1 MNQPA
6 SLRLSPLHETYRD
19 TVTEWAALAG
29 MPVPRK
35 IAGAD
40 FSVRLIDA
48 SALPRCGC
56 KGPGAAQ
63 WLTAQGLTIPT
74 AFNTWAA
81 TDSGL
86 IGRLAATEFFIEDT
100 REGGVA
106 ARIRQAL
113 TRGASTDSGACYPV
127 LREDAALILTG
138 PHANDILLQT
148 CNIDFAGLDMAAKPL
163 VMSSMVGVSVLV
175 IPQKQ
180 ATGVVYRI
188 CCDPT
193 FGPYLWRTLLAIVR
207 EQGGAAASILDFDS
221 SL

>member
-1 MNQPA
+1 MNQPD
-6 SLRLSPLHETYRD
+6 SLRLSPLHDTYRD
-19 TVTEWAALAG
+19 SVTEWAALAG
-29 MPVPRK
+29 MPVPRR

-40 FSVRLIDA
+40 FPVRLTDA

-63 WLTAQGLTIPT
+63 WLAAQGLTIP
-74 AFNTWAA
+74 AAYNTWAA
-81 TDSGL
+81 TESGL

-100 REGGVA
+100 REGGAVP
-106 ARIRQAL
+106 RIRQAL
-113 TRGASTDSGACYPV
+113 ARGARTDSGACYPV
-127 LREDAALILTG
+127 LREDAGLILSG
-138 PHANDILLQT
+138 PQANDILLQT
-148 CNIDFAGLDMAAKPL
+148 CNIDFAGLDLAPKPL
-163 VMSSMVGVSVLV
+163 VMTSMVGVSVLV
-175 IPQKQ
+175 IPQKLRQ
-180 ATGVVYRI
+180 GMVYRI